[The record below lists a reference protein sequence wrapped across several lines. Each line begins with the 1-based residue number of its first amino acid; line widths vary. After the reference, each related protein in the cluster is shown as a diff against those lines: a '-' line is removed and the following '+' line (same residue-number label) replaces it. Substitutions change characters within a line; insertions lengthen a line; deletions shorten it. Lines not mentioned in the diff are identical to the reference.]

1 MLDYAVFVSFQSLT
15 RQATFTHSE
24 KHSQSLLL
32 RAGTMAKLSNPFMVF
47 KAEQRFSIRLKK
59 SFIRYWKAFWLNL
72 SKYSQTS
79 LCIQEMTRSTMI
91 AGKFEF
97 KLCYIKYS
105 ESKIKN
111 YIFFSNSG
119 KFHFFLR
126 KKFIF
131 YFLCNMNVT
140 FKISE
145 S

>member
-1 MLDYAVFVSFQSLT
+1 MLDYAVFASFQSLT

-47 KAEQRFSIRLKK
+47 KAKQRFSIQRKK

-72 SKYSQTS
+72 SKSSQTS
-79 LCIQEMTRSTMI
+79 LSIWEMTRSTMI

-111 YIFFSNSG
+111 FIFFSIPEN
-119 KFHFFLR
+119 FL
-126 KKFIF
+126 FIF
-131 YFLCNMNVT
+131 LLCYMN
-140 FKISE
+140 KNL
-145 S
+145 